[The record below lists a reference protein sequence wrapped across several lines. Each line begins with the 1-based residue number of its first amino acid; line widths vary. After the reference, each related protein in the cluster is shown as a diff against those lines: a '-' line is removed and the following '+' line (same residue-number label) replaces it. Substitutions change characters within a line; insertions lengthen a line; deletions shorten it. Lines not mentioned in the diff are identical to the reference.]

1 MLRDFVEKLK
11 SNATSGSPYAEPTS
25 GESSSAPSP
34 APAPAPPAPSQPAA
48 PIAQKPS
55 GHSVLGPDVIVK
67 GSIRFSNELVIDGQ
81 VDGDV
86 SSDGILTVGAHA
98 VVKGEIKT
106 RSVIV
111 FGHMEGNVTTQDRC
125 ELKSTAT
132 LIGDISAGTLTIEEG
147 ASFIGQSRIGKR
159 QGAIKKAPEPAA
171 KPLEIL
177 PGAPSA
183 ETPAA
188 VTPTRQAA

>member
-1 MLRDFVEKLK
+1 
-11 SNATSGSPYAEPTS
+11 
-25 GESSSAPSP
+25 
-34 APAPAPPAPSQPAA
+34 
-48 PIAQKPS
+48 
-55 GHSVLGPDVIVK
+55 LGPDVTVK
-67 GSIRFSNELVIDGQ
+67 GSIRFSNDLVIDGQ
-81 VDGDV
+81 VEGDV

-111 FGHMEGNVTTQDRC
+111 FGHMEGNITTQDRC

-132 LIGDISAGTLTIEEG
+132 LIGDISAGTLSIEEG
-147 ASFIGQSRIGKR
+147 ATFIGQSHIGKR

-171 KPLEIL
+171 KPLEVL

-183 ETPAA
+183 ETHAQPGA
-188 VTPTRQAA
+188 VIPTRQAA